1 MRVSRLNIGGLI
13 EKDPPKEP
21 PKGYKYN
28 EAGNLVPIDFEE
40 FHEENDLDMEDLMR
54 GVSQAESAGGELM
67 LNPYSS
73 ATGEYGQLY
82 NEIKDL
88 QFMQGISRDE
98 FSRDRDLQKKVF
110 KMRVEGDL
118 PNIPSL
124 EKNAYDLTDEY
135 DPQLGEKWDFTLD
148 EVAAISNYLGRQ
160 GARNYFASIRDNTEY
175 IPSGTVN
182 KPVEEYLQIYRSG
195 RDASYEE

>member
-1 MRVSRLNIGGLI
+1 MKINKFNMGGMVD
-13 EKDPPKEP
+13 KDP

-28 EAGNLVPIDFEE
+28 DAGNLVPIDFSE
-40 FHEENDLDMEDLMR
+40 FHEENNLNIGDLMR

-67 LNPYSS
+67 VNPYSS

-88 QFMQGISRDE
+88 QFMQGVSRDA
-98 FSRDRDLQKKVF
+98 FAKDRDLQNKVF
-110 KMRVEGDL
+110 KMRVDGNL

-135 DPQLGEKWDFTLD
+135 APQLGDSWNYTLD

-175 IPSGTVN
+175 NPSGVN
-182 KPVEEYLQIYRSG
+182 KPVEEYLDIYRSG
-195 RDASYEE
+195 RDSR

>member
-67 LNPYSS
+67 VNPYSS

-135 DPQLGEKWDFTLD
+135 APQLGDKWDFTLD

>member
-40 FHEENDLDMEDLMR
+40 FHEETDLDMADLMR

-67 LNPYSS
+67 LNPYSA

-135 DPQLGEKWDFTLD
+135 APQLGDKWDFTLD

>member
-98 FSRDRDLQKKVF
+98 FARDRDLQKKVF

-135 DPQLGEKWDFTLD
+135 APQLGDKWDFTLD

-195 RDASYEE
+195 RDAGYEE

>member
-118 PNIPSL
+118 PNIHS
-124 EKNAYDLTDEY
+124 
-135 DPQLGEKWDFTLD
+135 
-148 EVAAISNYLGRQ
+148 
-160 GARNYFASIRDNTEY
+160 
-175 IPSGTVN
+175 
-182 KPVEEYLQIYRSG
+182 
-195 RDASYEE
+195 

>member
-1 MRVSRLNIGGLI
+1 LRVSRLNIGGLI

-110 KMRVEGDL
+110 KMRVEGNL

-135 DPQLGEKWDFTLD
+135 APQLGDKWDFTLD

>member
-110 KMRVEGDL
+110 KMRVEGNL

-135 DPQLGEKWDFTLD
+135 APQLGDKWDFTLD

>member
-98 FSRDRDLQKKVF
+98 FSKDRDLQKKVF

-135 DPQLGEKWDFTLD
+135 APQLGDKWDFTLD

>member
-1 MRVSRLNIGGLI
+1 MVV
-13 EKDPPKEP
+13 KDPPKDP

-40 FHEENDLDMEDLMR
+40 FHEENDLDIEDLMR

-67 LNPYSS
+67 INPYSS
-73 ATGEYGQLY
+73 ATGLYGQLY

-88 QFMQGISRDE
+88 PFMQGVSRDE
-98 FSRDRDLQKKVF
+98 FARDRDLQNKVF
-110 KMRVEGDL
+110 EMRVTGEL

-124 EKNAYDLTDEY
+124 EQNAYDLTDEY
-135 DPQLGEKWDFTLD
+135 APQLGDAWNFTLD

-160 GARNYFASIRDNTEY
+160 GARNYFASLRDNTDY
-175 IPSGTVN
+175 KPAGVN
-182 KPVEEYLQIYRSG
+182 KSVEEYLEIYRSG
-195 RDASYEE
+195 RDSM

>member
-98 FSRDRDLQKKVF
+98 FAKDRDLQKKVF

-135 DPQLGEKWDFTLD
+135 APQLGDNWDFTLD

-195 RDASYEE
+195 RDAGYEE

>member
-135 DPQLGEKWDFTLD
+135 APQLGDKWDFTLD

-195 RDASYEE
+195 RDAGYEE